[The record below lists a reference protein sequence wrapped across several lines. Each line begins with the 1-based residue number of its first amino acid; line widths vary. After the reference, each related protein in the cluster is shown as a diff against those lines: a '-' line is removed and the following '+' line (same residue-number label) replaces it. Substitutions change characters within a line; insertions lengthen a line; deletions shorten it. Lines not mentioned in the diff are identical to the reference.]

1 MTAITVYV
9 VTQHDTDENSHYV
22 DGVFT
27 TQQDALT
34 DVVLWFNDAR
44 IDQGSPSI
52 KSVDDLEVTQVSD
65 DLVDISDPYFE
76 DLMFSIS
83 RVAVTG
89 S

>member
-22 DGVFT
+22 DGVFAT
-27 TQQDALT
+27 AKEAT
-34 DVVLWFNDAR
+34 DNVILWFNDAR
-44 IDQGSPSI
+44 IDEGRRTIRSL
-52 KSVDDLEVTQVSD
+52 DDLEVAQQGEGLLDV
-65 DLVDISDPYFE
+65 SDPYFE